1 VRHLT
6 PSQIFVLGLLVILG
20 IGAWLGVS
28 RLMMP
33 YAVEREDRIALSQ
46 VVSATFSKAASLKVG
61 TLTGTVQATAAD
73 SRLAGW
79 LQSDSVMRAPYSV
92 DYMLDL
98 SKLTLADYQW
108 NAGDRV
114 LTVRVPDVATA
125 PPNIDEAKMT
135 VQRRGVFITRDAFDA
150 MGRTASTRAGRIAS
164 DKAKSA
170 AMMAKARE
178 NARAAVSHLLK
189 GPLAAAGLPKVTVAV
204 RFATEGN
211 TASERWDESRSLAQV
226 LKDKSR

>member
-1 VRHLT
+1 MRRLT
-6 PSQIFVLGLLVILG
+6 QSQWFVLGLLVVLG
-20 IGAWLGVS
+20 IGAWLGVA

-46 VVSATFSKAASLKVG
+46 VVTATFEKATSLNVG
-61 TLTGTVQATAAD
+61 TLTGMVQATAAD

-92 DYMLDL
+92 DYNVDL

-108 NAGDRV
+108 DAGDRV
-114 LTVRVPDVATA
+114 LTVRVPDVMAA

-135 VQRRGVFITRDAFDA
+135 VQRRGVFITREAFDA
-150 MGRTASTRAGRIAS
+150 MGRTASTRAARIAS
-164 DKAKSA
+164 DKANSA
-170 AMMAKARE
+170 EMMAKARE
-178 NARAAVSHLLK
+178 NARAAVAHLLK
-189 GPLAAAGLPKVTVAV
+189 APLAAAGLPKVTVAV

-226 LKDKSR
+226 LKDKSQ